1 VEKPERT
8 PGRIKVSV
16 EVSALIS
23 NLFLKT
29 RFQPSPEKFHNTSP
43 NINVNNR
50 KFKTMGL
57 ILRSSDI
64 HAVGCY
70 ATAPIPAKTK
80 VVEYTGERI
89 SPEEGDNRYEH
100 REVTYLFGMED
111 GKTVIDGHGMAAFI
125 NHSCDPNCET
135 DEIDGRVWIISIR
148 DIAPGEEITYD
159 YNLYDGEEDDPA
171 PCSCGA
177 GCCRGSM
184 FSPEE
189 IERLKNLQEKVGQS
203 A

>member
-1 VEKPERT
+1 MKVKT
-8 PGRIKVSV
+8 P
-16 EVSALIS
+16 
-23 NLFLKT
+23 
-29 RFQPSPEKFHNTSP
+29 
-43 NINVNNR
+43 
-50 KFKTMGL
+50 MGL

-70 ATAPIPAKTK
+70 TTTSIAAGTK

-111 GKTVIDGHGMAAFI
+111 GVTVIDGYGMAAFV
-125 NHSCDPNCET
+125 NHSCEPNCET
-135 DEIDGRVWIISIR
+135 DEIDGRVWIIAIR
-148 DIAPGEEITYD
+148 DIAADEEITYD
-159 YNLYDGEEDDPA
+159 YNLYDGADDDPA
-171 PCSCGA
+171 PCYCRAKS
-177 GCCRGSM
+177 CRGSM

-189 IERLKNLQEKVGQS
+189 LERLKRGQEQI

>member
-1 VEKPERT
+1 
-8 PGRIKVSV
+8 
-16 EVSALIS
+16 
-23 NLFLKT
+23 
-29 RFQPSPEKFHNTSP
+29 
-43 NINVNNR
+43 
-50 KFKTMGL
+50 MGL

-70 ATAPIPAKTK
+70 TTNPIVAGTK

-135 DEIDGRVWIISIR
+135 DEIEGKVWIIAIR

-159 YNLYDGEEDDPA
+159 YNLYGGSENDPA
-171 PCSCGA
+171 PCFCRARG
-177 GCCRGSM
+177 CRGTM

-189 IERLKNLQEKVGQS
+189 IERLKSLQERPAQQS
-203 A
+203 V